1 MLLKRLLQDYANF
14 WSSIYVNYDLWRY
27 LPFASQDARQKLM
40 NWKYD
45 RRHYEVALTK

>member
-40 NWKYD
+40 NWNMTGD
-45 RRHYEVALTK
+45 TVRLR